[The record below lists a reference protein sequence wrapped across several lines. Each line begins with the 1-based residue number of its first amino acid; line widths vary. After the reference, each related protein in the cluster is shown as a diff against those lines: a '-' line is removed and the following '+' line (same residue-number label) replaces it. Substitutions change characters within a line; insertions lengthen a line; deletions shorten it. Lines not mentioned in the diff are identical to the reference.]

1 MKDLLEKHMSMLY
14 DNKGTIHLMNEI
26 TVSGAF
32 SLKDDKACGQCIP
45 FFSGNCGHETFLIH
59 SNSDIHCLDIEAF
72 FDGFKNVLGDRCD
85 RLLYDG
91 RKCVLL
97 DLYCGMSEYLDPH
110 KKEKKVVTGKKEKAR
125 NQIEKTIERLCSVHD
140 IEDYLNGMSEK
151 VGVFGYRSKDE
162 EMFKNIPKTLRQS
175 EKAFLMPYIMQ
186 AERRL
191 ASPMSHGFIFLMHS
205 YPKRYEW

>member
-14 DNKGTIHLMNEI
+14 DNKGTIHVMNEI
-26 TVSGAF
+26 TVSGVF

-45 FFSGNCGHETFLIH
+45 FFSRNCGNETFLIH
-59 SNSDIHCLDIEAF
+59 TNSDIHCLDIETF
-72 FDGFKNVLGDRCD
+72 LNGFKNVSGDRCD
-85 RLLYDG
+85 RLLYDE
-91 RKCVLL
+91 RKCMLL

-110 KKEKKVVTGKKEKAR
+110 KRSRTVVAGKKEKAR
-125 NQIEKTIERLCSVHD
+125 NQIEKTIERLYSVQD
-140 IEDYLNGMSEK
+140 IADHLDRMEEK
-151 VGVFGYRSKDE
+151 TSVFGYRSKDE
-162 EMFKNIPKTLRQS
+162 EMFKNIPKTVRKS
-175 EKAFLMPYIMQ
+175 EKAFLMFYKMQ

>member
-45 FFSGNCGHETFLIH
+45 FFSRNCGNETFLIH
-59 SNSDIHCLDIEAF
+59 TNSDIHCLDIETF
-72 FDGFKNVLGDRCD
+72 LNGFKNVSGDRCD
-85 RLLYDG
+85 RLLYDE
-91 RKCVLL
+91 RKCMLL

-162 EMFKNIPKTLRQS
+162 EMFKNIPKTVRKS
-175 EKAFLMPYIMQ
+175 EKAFLMFYKMQ

-191 ASPMSHGFIFLMHS
+191 ASPMPHGFYFIMHS